1 MFKGTLSKLV
11 KNRKLNYAHARK
23 SLAVAS
29 SKELIVIL
37 GKVNLYIPSLIKI
50 GREMGALSWTQPK
63 SAEPEVIWRACVCLL
78 YFRCCWPSNLVFVVE
93 CVTHFPNSRNIA
105 QKLRSPSWTICISG
119 RHTQSDRQTY
129 RQTDTQVILY
139 LSNVKHCIGQSW
151 SPW

>member
-63 SAEPEVIWRACVCLL
+63 SAEPEVI
-78 YFRCCWPSNLVFVVE
+78 
-93 CVTHFPNSRNIA
+93 
-105 QKLRSPSWTICISG
+105 
-119 RHTQSDRQTY
+119 
-129 RQTDTQVILY
+129 
-139 LSNVKHCIGQSW
+139 
-151 SPW
+151 